1 MKRLI
6 IIFCCLLGFNTS
18 YASNDI
24 VNINDVLKNLRCLVC
39 QGQSVADSNSDF
51 AQTLKSVVQDQINA
65 GKTEKEIYEFLRE
78 KYGEWILY
86 KPTFNK
92 INSILWI
99 FPYFALLLGGIFI
112 FLLLKKKDYR

>member
-1 MKRLI
+1 MKTKILYLI
-6 IIFCCLLGFNTS
+6 LFFNIS
-18 YASNDI
+18 ICASTNEI
-24 VNINDVLKNLRCLVC
+24 LNESQIHKNLRCLVC

-65 GKTEKEIYEFLRE
+65 GKTEKEIYKFLRE

>member
-1 MKRLI
+1 M
-6 IIFCCLLGFNTS
+6 
-18 YASNDI
+18 
-24 VNINDVLKNLRCLVC
+24 KNLLKYFFILLIFSFLSKTNAKEEMNSILENIRCLVC